1 MNFSSLFEL
10 SNTVYGTHSSGL
22 TFSSFTFILT
32 KTMSNHGHAHDC
44 GAHVSGAP
52 SVHQTLDEM
61 EFERGIWSAALC
73 GDYEEVQ
80 RHLRRGENANRTD
93 SSGYTALVS

>member
-1 MNFSSLFEL
+1 
-10 SNTVYGTHSSGL
+10 
-22 TFSSFTFILT
+22 
-32 KTMSNHGHAHDC
+32 MSNHGHAHDC

-52 SVHQTLDEM
+52 SVHQNLDEM